1 MTDQKSKTAFEAVA
15 AHPFEVLQTVA
26 LMGEG
31 RTAKGVMMAQLV
43 RGALNQAE
51 GENSDEFDANV
62 IAAAKYANTM
72 REQTIRNFAR
82 EVDAVKSATADL
94 TAMVAK
100 ANAASQTRAEE
111 TTEKEVRTALTNGL
125 FHGVRVNL
133 DFFWDFST
141 ALISQERTRETMAAA
156 LGKALDLQIE
166 IFATLHQG
174 FAAIGTEEL
183 PEWETVKERMTTERE
198 EMMALADAAAEECD
212 CPNCTAE
219 RELAAQEEGQ
229 PKNGQAAPVAQTVH

>member
-1 MTDQKSKTAFEAVA
+1 MSEQKPKATVEAMA
-15 AHPFEVLQTVA
+15 AHPFEVLRTVA
-26 LMGEG
+26 VMAEA
-31 RTAKGVMMAQLV
+31 RTAKGVYLAQVV
-43 RGALNQAE
+43 RTNPMQTEE
-51 GENSDEFDANV
+51 GRDQFDTSL
-62 IAAAKYANTM
+62 IAAAKYANAM
-72 REQTIRNFAR
+72 RENVVRNIER
-82 EVDAVKSATADL
+82 EVNSVKVSAE
-94 TAMVAK
+94 AMAEHLEKV
-100 ANAASQTRAEE
+100 NAAVSDAEKM
-111 TTEKEVRTALTNGL
+111 TDKEVKTALTNGL
-125 FHGVRVNL
+125 FHSARVNL

-141 ALISQERTRETMAAA
+141 ALISQERTRETVAAA
-156 LGKALDLQIE
+156 LNKALELQIE

-198 EMMALADAAAEECD
+198 EMMSLADEAGEECD